1 MSSLYDIEQ
10 RYLAALDAATDPEND
25 FAPMEVF
32 KDTLDGIE
40 GEAEDKIHNVIRYA
54 RNLESEADAIKQAM
68 ASMKIRLDAKR
79 RRAEHLR
86 EYAMEGMQV
95 IGKKKLEWPDFV
107 ASVAPSPESVV
118 VDDEESVPDDYCRYT
133 RALDKKLIAS
143 ALREG
148 YEIPGCRIEKNW
160 HLRIR

>member
-1 MSSLYDIEQ
+1 MSSLYDIDQ
-10 RYLAALDAATDPEND
+10 RYLAALDAATDPDSDLDPEL
-25 FAPMEVF
+25 FA
-32 KDTLDGIE
+32 DTLAGLE

-54 RNLESEADAIKQAM
+54 RNLEAESDAINLAM
-68 ASMKIRLDAKR
+68 ASMRTRMVAKLNK
-79 RRAEHLR
+79 AKHLR

-118 VDDEESVPDDYCRYT
+118 VDDEASVPDDYCRYT
-133 RALDKKLIAS
+133 RALDKTVIKQ
-143 ALREG
+143 ALKDG
-148 YEIPGCRIEKNW
+148 HTVPGCHLESGT

>member
-1 MSSLYDIEQ
+1 MSSLYDIDQ
-10 RYLAALDAATDPEND
+10 RYLAALDAATDPESNLD
-25 FAPMEVF
+25 PELFA
-32 KDTLDGIE
+32 DTLAGLE

-54 RNLESEADAIKQAM
+54 RNLEAEAQAIKQAIG
-68 ASMKIRLDAKR
+68 AMKLRLEVKS

-118 VDDEESVPDDYCRYT
+118 VDDEASVPDDYCRYT
-133 RALDKKLIAS
+133 RALDKAVIKQ
-143 ALREG
+143 ALKDG
-148 YEIPGCRIEKNW
+148 HTVPGCHLEAGT